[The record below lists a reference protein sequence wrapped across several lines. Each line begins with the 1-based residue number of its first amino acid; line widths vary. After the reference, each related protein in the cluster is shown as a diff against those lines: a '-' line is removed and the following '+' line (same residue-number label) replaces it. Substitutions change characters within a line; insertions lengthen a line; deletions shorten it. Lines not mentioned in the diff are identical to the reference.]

1 MSPIIL
7 LCFVGGLVWSEHKN
21 YLPHYTVLKFR
32 NQILLP
38 SLTPSTGPYKCQLAE
53 LLIDKNSAEKKTKQ
67 NETPNL
73 CPSGSEKKWRQKKD
87 SSLVL
92 PTVIKG
98 FLSLYVCLYATWTFT
113 VNVFLSRDQLYNQPP
128 NRGGALEGSLECPA
142 ELRPQD
148 PQAPSPVA
156 VPRPPSHPLA
166 RGTLKT
172 SNLPEEL
179 RKLFAMLFFPS
190 SWSRLTLWE
199 YLMILHL

>member
-53 LLIDKNSAEKKTKQ
+53 LLIDKNSEEKKKHQTFVLLAQKKNGGRKIAHWYYPQ
-67 NETPNL
+67 SL
-73 CPSGSEKKWRQKKD
+73 KAFCPSR
-87 SSLVL
+87 
-92 PTVIKG
+92 
-98 FLSLYVCLYATWTFT
+98 VCLYATWTFT
-113 VNVFLSRDQLYNQPP
+113 ANVFLSRDQLYNQAP
-128 NRGGALEGSLECPA
+128 NRGGAPEGSLGCPA

-148 PQAPSPVA
+148 PQAPSPAA

-190 SWSRLTLWE
+190 SWSRLTLGE

>member
-53 LLIDKNSAEKKTKQ
+53 LLIDKNSEEKKKHQTFVLLAQKKNGGRKIAHWYYPQ
-67 NETPNL
+67 SL
-73 CPSGSEKKWRQKKD
+73 KAFCPSR
-87 SSLVL
+87 
-92 PTVIKG
+92 
-98 FLSLYVCLYATWTFT
+98 VCLYATWTFT
-113 VNVFLSRDQLYNQPP
+113 VNVFLSRDQLYNQAP
-128 NRGGALEGSLECPA
+128 NRGGAPEGSLDCPA

-148 PQAPSPVA
+148 PQAPSPAA

-190 SWSRLTLWE
+190 SWSRLTLGE